1 MCSLPGVCVPFSSQG
16 KCSLGNRQNSEL
28 WWKSWDSLF
37 VVLVHCYCLL
47 PGAMV
52 AFWSDARLLLHRS
65 QGGILPSLTLVILR
79 SKLWISWHMGI
90 FLGLAAMLLAKQ
102 PMLSLMAPFHL
113 WESFQI
119 RWMFRC
125 CFAHQLFSL
134 AWLSQF
140 PYLSFLCAVCSS
152 ALPFLTLHY
161 TSFAFSALQNLPCL
175 FLCTGHQLYAFTW
188 YVCSFPQYLSSYMSI
203 LALFWVEWA
212 LMCNSLGTSR
222 TDFILYL
229 NIW

>member
-1 MCSLPGVCVPFSSQG
+1 
-16 KCSLGNRQNSEL
+16 
-28 WWKSWDSLF
+28 
-37 VVLVHCYCLL
+37 
-47 PGAMV
+47 MV
-52 AFWSDARLLLHRS
+52 AFWSGARLLLHRS
-65 QGGILPSLTLVILR
+65 QGGILPSLTLVIPR

-90 FLGLAAMLLAKQ
+90 FLGLAATLLAKQ
-102 PMLSLMAPFHL
+102 PMLSLTAPSHL
-113 WESFQI
+113 WESFEI

-140 PYLSFLCAVCSS
+140 PYLSFLCAVCAS
-152 ALPFLTLHY
+152 ALPLLTLHY
-161 TSFAFSALQNLPCL
+161 TSFAFSALENNPVYFCVLPISRMPLPGMCVP
-175 FLCTGHQLYAFTW
+175 FLSIW
-188 YVCSFPQYLSSYMSI
+188 SSYMSI

>member
-1 MCSLPGVCVPFSSQG
+1 MCPLPGVCVPFSSQG

-37 VVLVHCYCLL
+37 VVLVPLL
-47 PGAMV
+47 LFVTRSHGCFLV
-52 AFWSDARLLLHRS
+52 WSRLLLHRS
-65 QGGILPSLTLVILR
+65 QGGILPSLTLVIPR

-90 FLGLAAMLLAKQ
+90 FLGLAATLLAKQ
-102 PMLSLMAPFHL
+102 PMLSLMAPSHL
-113 WESFQI
+113 LEPFQI

-140 PYLSFLCAVCSS
+140 PAQFVLQLYHFSSSTTLHLLSLLFRTYPVYFCVLAISRMPLPGMCV
-152 ALPFLTLHY
+152 PFL
-161 TSFAFSALQNLPCL
+161 SI
-175 FLCTGHQLYAFTW
+175 W
-188 YVCSFPQYLSSYMSI
+188 SSYMSI

-212 LMCNSLGTSR
+212 LMCKIR